1 MNWFDCIVT
10 LENMAKSFN
19 MSNTVVKEEEKDGVE
34 NEEVE
39 EGKPKLIQL
48 CISDLL

>member
-1 MNWFDCIVT
+1 MNWFDSIVT

-19 MSNTVVKEEEKDGVE
+19 MSNCVEEGAKDGEE

-39 EGKPKLIQL
+39 EEKPKLIQL